1 MFDVLSLLR
10 PVAWRG
16 RLLVAAILLGVLPV
30 HAAQLVL
37 YTEENP
43 PLNFSQ
49 GGGLSGFSTEVVRAL
64 AGRTGDKV
72 RIELGPWTRG
82 YAKAMNSA
90 NTGVFSIA
98 RIAGR
103 ENAFQWV
110 GPLVQTRNRFYTH
123 KDAGL
128 RIQNLE
134 QAARAGRLVLP
145 RNWYTHEFLLAR
157 GFTDLYTV
165 TAPDKMMQM
174 FGKRRADLLA
184 VSDIALPSLLAMAG
198 MTPEQVEPQFVF
210 LEHQSYLAFS
220 PSTDPAIVARWQGAL
235 DEMKRVGEFRE
246 LYRRWFPDQPLPAA
260 LLSGSPLSPAESPL
274 P

>member
-1 MFDVLSLLR
+1 MLSLLR
-10 PVAWRG
+10 PVLRRG
-16 RLLVAAILLGVLPV
+16 RLLVWAVLLGALPV

-49 GGGLSGFSTEVVRAL
+49 GGELSGFSTEVVRAL
-64 AGRTGDKV
+64 AERTGDGV

-82 YAKAMNSA
+82 YGKAMTSA
-90 NTGVFSIA
+90 NSGVFSIA

-103 ENAFQWV
+103 EKAFQWV

-123 KDAGL
+123 KGAGL
-128 RIQNLE
+128 RIDSLE
-134 QAARAGRLVLP
+134 QAARAGRLVLL
-145 RNWYTHEFLLAR
+145 RNWYTHEYLSAR

-184 VSDIALPSLLAMAG
+184 ASELALPALLAMAG

-220 PSTDPAIVARWQGAL
+220 PATAPAIVARWQAAL
-235 DEMKRVGEFRE
+235 DEMKRAGEFGE
-246 LYRRWFPDQPLPAA
+246 LYRRWFPDLPLPAA
-260 LLSGSPLSPAESPL
+260 LLSGSPLSPAEPPL